1 MKLRQHFFA
10 AVANIAR
17 RDFVAFI
24 ADASKSSR
32 VNVAAVAVSFA
43 LFVARTL

>member
-1 MKLRQHFFA
+1 MKLCQRFFA
-10 AVANIAR
+10 DASIAR
-17 RDFVAFI
+17 RNFVSSI
-24 ADASKSSR
+24 VGASRSFR